1 MLSSIVASITLMNP
15 LCTSCGE
22 LDHWREHLPEEA
34 AAAIYRVDQDEKQR
48 KAAEQHDKD
57 VKSDI
62 ELGKK
67 YSAEVDKEL
76 KLSENTTAI
85 ERLERVGKELADI
98 ANEHAVQVS
107 WGDARHSE
115 FPYSFKLVKG
125 DDVNAF
131 SIPGGY
137 IYFYEGLL
145 DFAESDDELAG
156 VIAHEISHA
165 SFRHLATLR
174 KESSKFD
181 WVQLPLLIIAA
192 LSRSPDAV
200 NALQAGSLAMQGIA
214 SGWSVKAEVAA
225 DFGGLQYLKLSKY
238 NPVGALTFMERLQYR
253 DRFQPKIDWG
263 IYQTHP
269 LSEERA
275 KFILGKLKEMNVPIK
290 RSQTTTSLAAKAVP
304 QDDGSVDVLF
314 GKTKI
319 FNFRG
324 PDSGARSLDA
334 VERLNE
340 FFDSV
345 PDMFE
350 VGMESARLTGRGRTL
365 FRVEQ
370 PDTETFNNSTELTL
384 QDAATNIRK
393 AVFDLAYRMWQAPI
407 QRD

>member
-1 MLSSIVASITLMNP
+1 MNP
-15 LCTSCGE
+15 LCTSCGDA
-22 LDHWREHLPEEA
+22 DHWRDHLPEGA
-34 AAAIYRVDQDEKQR
+34 VAAINRVDQGEKQR
-48 KAAEQHDKD
+48 KAQEQHEKD

-76 KLSENTTAI
+76 KLSENTAAI
-85 ERLERVGKELADI
+85 ERLERIGKELGDI

-115 FPYSFKLVKG
+115 FQYSFKLVKG

-156 VIAHEISHA
+156 VVAHEISHA

-200 NALQAGSLAMQGIA
+200 NALQAGNLAMQGLA

-225 DFGGLQYLKLSKY
+225 DYGGLQYLKLSKY

-275 KFILGKLKEMNVPIK
+275 KFILGKLKEMNVPVK
-290 RSQTTTSLAAKAVP
+290 RSQTTTSLSAKAIP
-304 QDDGSVDVLF
+304 QDDGSVNVFF

-319 FNFRG
+319 FSFRG
-324 PDSGARSLDA
+324 PDSGARSLEA

-350 VGMESARLTGRGRTL
+350 VGMESSRLTGRGRTL

-370 PDTETFNNSTELTL
+370 SDTEIFDNSMELTL